1 MFLFKNSAKLDSVE
15 AFGIRGCAM
24 KKLLIANR
32 GEIARRV
39 LRSAIRLGFEVGVL
53 VADDDI
59 DGVAADFVTSDCRIR
74 VPSYLDIKAVVAA
87 AKAWGAH
94 YIHPGYGFL
103 SERAEFAAACSAA
116 GITFVGPTPEQ
127 MRLLGDKENAKRL
140 AMQVGVPTLQAAFGA
155 ELTGDPQA
163 WSAQLEAK
171 GIVSPWLIKAS
182 GGGGGRGMR
191 VVHSAAELP
200 QAIER
205 AAAEALAGFG
215 NPAVFIERFL
225 NPARHIEIQ
234 VFGDGAGGGVAL
246 GERECSLQRRH
257 QKVVEEAP
265 SPVVHSQLRQAM
277 CQAALRFVKE
287 TAYRGAGTVEFLLA
301 PDGGFHFLEVNTRL
315 QVEHPVT
322 EIVCGVDLVDAQLFL
337 AQGIWP
343 AELGDPKALAVLE
356 PKGHAIEVRILA
368 EDPLRDF
375 APTPGTL
382 VTYVEPAWH
391 GAGAG
396 GAAAAGVGLTQ
407 PRLATAESYAS
418 DAKRLRLES
427 ALIAP
432 HSNRKVRVNPNYDS
446 MVAKLIGSG
455 PTRFIAAE
463 ALRDG
468 LRSYVVSGFAT
479 NIDFLQALLRLP
491 EFDRADFHTR
501 WIETHLERCLA
512 GCLRPVLMQLF
523 GTLTVATQIRAAML
537 ATDVAMPSSYTHSS
551 KASGLDIAVDNDSGR
566 ASFSYGIS
574 GTDGS
579 VSSDVLRARVLLSG
593 PSVQRWASQAI
604 AAGREKRQDGI
615 DVTLAPVLWDWAD
628 GASVRANVTYNS
640 RGILYVN
647 VMGVDLQV
655 DINRAESSAR
665 AGAAGPAEVLAPMPG
680 KIVAVIAS
688 EGQAVTEGAAIFV
701 LESMKMQI
709 EIKAPRAGIV
719 FEVATEQGHVV
730 EAGLKLCGIKEN
742 DK

>member
-1 MFLFKNSAKLDSVE
+1 
-15 AFGIRGCAM
+15 M

-39 LRSAIRLGFEVGVL
+39 LRSATRLGFEVGVL

-59 DGVAADFVTSDCRIR
+59 DGVAADFVKSDCRVR
-74 VPSYLDIKAVVAA
+74 VPSYLDIRAVVGA
-87 AKAWGAH
+87 AKGWGAQ

-103 SERAEFAAACSAA
+103 SERAEFAAACTAA
-116 GITFVGPTPEQ
+116 AITFVGPTPEQ

-140 AMQVGVPTLQAAFGA
+140 ALQIGVPTLQAAFGA
-155 ELTGDPQA
+155 ELAGDPQA

-171 GIVSPWLIKAS
+171 GILSPWLIKAS

-191 VVHSAAELP
+191 VVYSAAELP

-277 CQAALRFVKE
+277 GQAALRFVKE

-301 PDGGFHFLEVNTRL
+301 PDGSFHFLEVNTRL

-322 EIVCGVDLVDAQLFL
+322 EIVCGVDLVDAQLLL

-382 VTYVEPAWH
+382 FAYSEPAWQ
-391 GAGAG
+391 ASASG
-396 GAAAAGVGLTQ
+396 GSSASSGNLSH
-407 PRLATAESYAS
+407 PRLAAAESFAS
-418 DAKRLRLES
+418 GDKRLRLES

-432 HSNRKVRVNPNYDS
+432 RANRKVRVNPSYDS

-455 PTRFIAAE
+455 PSRLVAAE

-468 LRSYVVSGFAT
+468 LRSFVVSGFPT
-479 NIDFLQALLRLP
+479 NIDFLQALLRMP
-491 EFDRADFHTR
+491 EFVRADFHTR

-512 GCLRPVLMQLF
+512 GCLRPVLLQLF

-537 ATDVAMPSSYTHSS
+537 ATDVAPASSFAHSS
-551 KASGLDIAVDNDSGR
+551 KASGLEIAVLQGSG
-566 ASFSYGIS
+566 GIS
-574 GTDGS
+574 GIDSGVT
-579 VSSDVLRARVLLSG
+579 SDVLQARVALSG
-593 PSVQRWASQAI
+593 PSVQSWAKQAL
-604 AAGREKRQDGI
+604 AAAAASAGGVRREDGTE
-615 DVTLAPVLWDWAD
+615 VSLAPVLWDWAD
-628 GASVRANVTYNS
+628 GASVGANVTYNS

-655 DINRAESSAR
+655 DINRAESLAR
-665 AGAAGPAEVLAPMPG
+665 SGAAGPAEVLAPMPG
-680 KIVAVIAS
+680 KIVAVIVA
-688 EGQAVTEGAAIFV
+688 EGQAVSEGAAIFV

-709 EIKAPRAGIV
+709 EIKAPRAGMV
-719 FEVATEQGHVV
+719 FDVATEQGHVV
-730 EAGLKLCGIKEN
+730 EAGLKLCVIKESG
-742 DK
+742 K

>member
-1 MFLFKNSAKLDSVE
+1 
-15 AFGIRGCAM
+15 M

-39 LRSAIRLGFEVGVL
+39 IRSATRLGFEVGVL
-53 VADDDI
+53 LAEDDI
-59 DGVAADFVTSDCRIR
+59 DGVAADFVASDCRVR

-87 AKAWGAH
+87 AKEWGAN

-103 SERAEFAAACSAA
+103 SERAEFATACTAA
-116 GITFVGPTPEQ
+116 GISFVGPTPEQ

-140 AMQVGVPTLQAAFGA
+140 AMQIGVPTLQAAFGA
-155 ELTGDPQA
+155 ELTGEPRA

-191 VVHSAAELP
+191 VVHAAAELP

-277 CQAALRFVKE
+277 GQAALRFVKE

-301 PDGGFHFLEVNTRL
+301 PDGSFHFLEVNTRL

-322 EIVCGVDLVDAQLFL
+322 EIVCGVDLVDAQLLL

-343 AELGDPKALAVLE
+343 AELGDPKALAVRE

-382 VTYVEPAWH
+382 VAYSEPAWQAS
-391 GAGAG
+391 GAGASSSAG
-396 GAAAAGVGLTQ
+396 GSTQ
-407 PRLATAESYAS
+407 PRLAAAESYAS
-418 DAKRLRLES
+418 GDKRLRLES

-432 HSNRKVRVNPNYDS
+432 RSNRKVRVNPSYDS

-455 PTRFIAAE
+455 PTRFVAAE

-468 LRSYVVSGFAT
+468 LSRFVVSGFAT
-479 NIDFLQALLRLP
+479 NIDFLQALLRMP

-523 GTLTVATQIRAAML
+523 GTLTMATQIRAAML
-537 ATDVAMPSSYTHSS
+537 ATDVGMASSYAHSS
-551 KASGLDIAVDNDSGR
+551 KASGLEIAVYHGSQ
-566 ASFSYGIS
+566 GIS
-574 GTDGS
+574 GGDRG
-579 VSSDVLRARVLLSG
+579 VSSDGIQARVLLSG
-593 PSVQRWASQAI
+593 PSVQRWARQAI
-604 AAGREKRQDGI
+604 ASGCDPRDDGTA
-615 DVTLAPVLWDWAD
+615 VFLAPVLWDWAD
-628 GASVRANVTYNS
+628 GASVQANVTYNS
-640 RGILYVN
+640 RGILFVN

-655 DINRAESSAR
+655 DINRAESLAR
-665 AGAAGPAEVLAPMPG
+665 SGAAGPAEVLAPMPG
-680 KIVAVIAS
+680 KIVAVIAA
-688 EGQAVTEGAAIFV
+688 EGQAVTEGAVIFV

-709 EIKAPRAGIV
+709 EIKAPRAGII
-719 FEVATEQGHVV
+719 FDVATEQGYVV
-730 EAGLKLCGIKEN
+730 EAGLKLCGIKESG
-742 DK
+742 K